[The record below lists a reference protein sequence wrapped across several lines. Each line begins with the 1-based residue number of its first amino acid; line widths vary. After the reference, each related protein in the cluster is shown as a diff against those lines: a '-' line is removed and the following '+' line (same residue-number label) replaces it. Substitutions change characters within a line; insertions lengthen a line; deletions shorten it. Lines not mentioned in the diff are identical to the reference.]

1 MSKRLKF
8 RKLGLPSLAIS
19 EPDAP
24 TDYAYLSNFFDG
36 GITEEEIRDIV
47 ENPNPSMP
55 APITPPGGI
64 DLNISDY
71 RNAARGPWGW
81 GIQDPRSSTVKVL
94 AYWDL
99 LTWPSNLTKEQAKAQ
114 VSIGITR
121 WGSCTSPAGSRFIRA
136 GSMGNSSPSP
146 LCNSSTGAQLPGF
159 SSTLFSTISVPG
171 GMGQWTIRVLMAGC
185 ENLTG
190 NKLTGQNFMGSD
202 LPKCEI
208 IRQVVSQS
216 GLTKVITTNNT
227 FARNS
232 SGDLIPRQRPSPVTP
247 FALEYPP
254 GSNGGFIFSNFINT
268 GSPSASR
275 VTDVS
280 LIITSNNQFNGWAY
294 GHPAAGLST
303 SMEDGPM

>member
-8 RKLGLPSLAIS
+8 RKLGLPALAIS
-19 EPDAP
+19 EPDIQ

-47 ENPNPSMP
+47 ENPGPIFP
-55 APITPPGGI
+55 ALIPPPGGI
-64 DLNISDY
+64 DLNISAY
-71 RNAARGPWGW
+71 RQSAWGAWGW

-99 LTWPSNLTKEQAKAQ
+99 LTWPSNLTKEQAKSQ
-114 VSIGITR
+114 VSIGITK
-121 WGSCTSPAGSRFIRA
+121 WGNCTMPSSSRFIRA
-136 GSMGNSSPSP
+136 GTMGHEPPSP

-159 SSTLFSTISVPG
+159 SSTLFSTISVPNG
-171 GMGQWTIRVLMAGC
+171 VGQWTIRVLMAGC

-190 NKLTGQNFMGSD
+190 NKLTGQNFTGSD

-216 GLTKVITTNNT
+216 GLTKVITTHDR

-232 SGDLIPRQRPSPVTP
+232 SGDLIPRQRPSPVSP
-247 FALEYPP
+247 FALEYDP
-254 GSNGGFIFSNFINT
+254 GSNGGFVFSNFINT

-275 VTDVS
+275 ITDVS
-280 LIITSNNQFNGWAY
+280 LIITSNNQFNGFAY
-294 GHPAAGLST
+294 GHPAAGTST
-303 SMEDGPM
+303 SMEDPM